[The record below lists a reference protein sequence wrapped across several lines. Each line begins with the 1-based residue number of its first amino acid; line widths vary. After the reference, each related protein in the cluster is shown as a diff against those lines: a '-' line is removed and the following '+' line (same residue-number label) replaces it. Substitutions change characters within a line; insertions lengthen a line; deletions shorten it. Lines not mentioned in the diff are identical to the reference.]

1 MALSLGRAGLKFRLL
16 SVERGLKMAKPKVAF
31 YWCASCGGCEE
42 TVVDLNEDILKVAD
56 AVDIVLWPVALDFK
70 RKDIE
75 AMQDGEIAVSFIN
88 GGVRLEEQEEMVK
101 LLRQK
106 SQLVVAFG
114 ACAHLG
120 GIPGLA
126 NFYDRDSIFK
136 YVYTESPTVD
146 NPDKTFPQQKTE
158 VKEGELTLPEF
169 YNTLKTLDQ
178 TIDVDYYLPGCP
190 PPPDLIM
197 AAVTAILEGKLPEKG
212 AVLAPNKALCDTCP
226 RAESKPDKLAI
237 DEMKRPW
244 QIKMDPEKCFLAQGI
259 FCMGP
264 ATRTGCGETCIRANQ
279 PCRGC
284 FGPVDGVVDQG
295 ARALS
300 MIASILGVEGE
311 ETMSEDEVKKLI
323 DSIVDPAGTVYRF
336 GLAASLLRR
345 KRME

>member
-1 MALSLGRAGLKFRLL
+1 LSI
-16 SVERGLKMAKPKVAF
+16 ERGLKMAKPKVAF

-42 TVVDLNEDILKVAD
+42 TVVDLNENILKVAD

-88 GGVRLEEQEEMVK
+88 GAVRLEEQEEMVK
-101 LLRQK
+101 LLRKK
-106 SQLVVAFG
+106 SGLVVAFG

-120 GIPGLA
+120 GIPGLG

-146 NPDKTFPQQKTE
+146 NPDKIFPQQKTQ

-169 YNTLKTLDQ
+169 YNTVKTLDQ

-237 DEMKRPW
+237 EEVKRPW

-264 ATRTGCGETCIRANQ
+264 ATRTGCGETCIKANQ

-284 FGPVDGVVDQG
+284 FGPLDGVVDQG

-311 ETMSEDEVKKLI
+311 ETMSEEEVKRLI
-323 DSIVDPAGTVYRF
+323 DNIADPAGTVYRF
-336 GLAASLLRR
+336 GLASSLLRR